1 MALIAMIILPIIWPL
16 LNTDFSI
23 IFDRNAIK
31 ITLVTVSRLYKDA
44 EIKFK
49 LINTI
54 KELVISKR
62 VGIKY
67 IEIPTGNFDD

>member
-16 LNTDFSI
+16 LKTDFSI

>member
-1 MALIAMIILPIIWPL
+1 MIILPIIWPL